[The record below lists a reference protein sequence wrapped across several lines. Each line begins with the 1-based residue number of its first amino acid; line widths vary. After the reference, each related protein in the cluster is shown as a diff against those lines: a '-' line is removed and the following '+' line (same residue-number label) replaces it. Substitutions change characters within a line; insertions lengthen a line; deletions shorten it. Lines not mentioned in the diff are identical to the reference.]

1 MSKYIMRLD
10 DACPRMDTDKWERIE
25 AILDKYGVHHIVGVI
40 PDCQDPDM
48 DRYPEDPSFWQR
60 GDRWKDKG
68 WCIAMH
74 GCTHVYSTDCGV
86 INPVN
91 ARSEFAGEPLEV
103 QEEKIRR
110 GVEIMRAHG
119 IEPKVFFAPAHTFD
133 GNTLAALKNCSGI
146 RIISDTVANAPY
158 SMDGFTFVPQQSG
171 RARKLPIKWITCCY
185 HPNAMTDSDF
195 DRLEAF
201 LAGHASEF
209 IDFPTEG
216 VDRPFSVYD
225 GLMRAGYYAVRA
237 IKIKLHG
244 RSK

>member
-10 DACPRMDTDKWERIE
+10 DACPRMDTDKWARIE
-25 AILDKYGVHHIVGVI
+25 TLLDKYSVHPLVGVI
-40 PDCQDPDM
+40 PDCQDTGM
-48 DRYPEDPSFWQR
+48 DQYPEDPSFWQR
-60 GDRWKDKG
+60 VDNWKAKG

-74 GCTHVYSTDCGV
+74 GCTHVYSTDCGG

-103 QEEKIRR
+103 QEEKISR
-110 GVEIMRAHG
+110 GVDIMRAHG
-119 IEPKVFFAPAHTFD
+119 IEPKVFFAPSHTFD
-133 GNTLAALKNCSGI
+133 ENTLAALKKCSAI

-216 VDRPFSVYD
+216 ADRKFGVLD
-225 GLMRAGYYAVRA
+225 GILRSGYFAVRA
-237 IKIKLHG
+237 IKIKLRG